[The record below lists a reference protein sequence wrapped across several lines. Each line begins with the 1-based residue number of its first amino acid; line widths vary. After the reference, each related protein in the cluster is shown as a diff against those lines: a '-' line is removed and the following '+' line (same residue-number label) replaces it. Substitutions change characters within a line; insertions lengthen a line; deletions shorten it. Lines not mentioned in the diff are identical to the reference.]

1 MTDAADADRVEALL
15 ARLGLPVDLDAQ
27 PLAAAL
33 AFVALDKKRRG
44 AGVRAVLLRR
54 IGSAFVRETP
64 LADLPALL
72 GLASQSS
79 A

>member
-1 MTDAADADRVEALL
+1 
-15 ARLGLPVDLDAQ
+15 LPIDLDAQ

-33 AFVALDKKRRG
+33 AFIALDKKRRG
-44 AGVRAVLLRR
+44 AGVRAVFLRGV
-54 IGSAFVRETP
+54 GSAFVRETP

-72 GLASQSS
+72 GVGSQRS